1 MDFDDCIRC
10 IRSSLKAPNVFLKQ
24 KTKEMRLNL
33 FNENILLPW
42 KANID
47 IQVVLEPYECASY
60 IDGYIKNLKEV

>member
-1 MDFDDCIRC
+1 MDYDDCIRC

-33 FNENILLPW
+33 FNENILLAW

-47 IQVVLEPYECASY
+47 IQVVLEPYGFASY